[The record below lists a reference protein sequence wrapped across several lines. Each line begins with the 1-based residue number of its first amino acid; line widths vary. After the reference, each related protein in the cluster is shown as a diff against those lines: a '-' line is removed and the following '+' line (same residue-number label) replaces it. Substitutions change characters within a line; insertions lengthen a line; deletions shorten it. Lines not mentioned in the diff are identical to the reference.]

1 MKDDDDNPKDP
12 YLKQSRSRPVQPK
25 KINDIRSLFFV
36 YALPN
41 EYILPIGIDG
51 AKPVLGGCFF
61 RLGRRFLKVP
71 ASVETVY
78 FTSDNANRNYQGL
91 KIDGY
96 AVWRV
101 DPQRPEVAMRSL
113 DFFDQIQP
121 MDNTNRILQ
130 TICTEAIRHIIANIT
145 IDDALR
151 KKNEIADQLK
161 NQLVHVQD
169 SWGIVFDQVGIERIT
184 ILSSEVF
191 DDLQQKNRDELRF
204 AAANSKME
212 TDQLIE
218 QKKAEYSRE
227 IEKTH
232 TQSERES
239 RILKS
244 TTETEIRTIELNQQA
259 QREAEQLKFEEQKLI
274 RDKAADKAKFKAE
287 TDNKIF
293 RAEEQQRQINAEIN
307 AQTDAEIANAKE
319 KLRLAIAKTE
329 TEIAEFE
336 KTQQSLLA
344 KQQLEEQL
352 LVDKQTL
359 KFKRL
364 AEKQQAKLFLKTE
377 KQQALLELLREREK
391 LGHEIKLQAMEYKK
405 LTEECKNNV
414 SSARIQADFVRQLP
428 KIAAS
433 IKIDNYSAFDSS
445 GASPLTTTIAQA
457 FKLFDN
463 SNAGQWFSNGKTEN
477 QSAVNNDSEVLQMNQ
492 DEQS

>member
-1 MKDDDDNPKDP
+1 MNVDDNGAKDP

-25 KINDIRSLFFV
+25 KINDIGSWLFI

-41 EYILPIGIDG
+41 EYIVPIGVDG
-51 AKPVLGGCFF
+51 AKPTLGGRFF
-61 RLGRRFLKVP
+61 RIGRKFLKVP

-101 DPQRPEVAMRSL
+101 DPERPEVAIRTL
-113 DFFDQIQP
+113 DFFDQMQP

-151 KKNEIADQLK
+151 KKNEIAEQLK
-161 NQLVHVQD
+161 SQLAHVQV

-218 QKKAEYSRE
+218 QKKAEYLRE
-227 IEKTH
+227 TEKTH

-259 QREAEQLKFEEQKLI
+259 QRELEELQFAEQKLI
-274 RDKAADKAKFKAE
+274 REKQAVKSKMKAD
-287 TDNKIF
+287 TDENIF
-293 RAEEQQRQINAEIN
+293 QAEEQHRQLNAEV
-307 AQTDAEIANAKE
+307 ATQTDAEIARAKE
-319 KLRLAIAKTE
+319 QLRLTIAKTE
-329 TEIAEFE
+329 TQIAELE
-336 KTQQSLLA
+336 KSQSSLLI

-352 LVDKQTL
+352 LVDKQAL
-359 KFKRL
+359 KYKRL
-364 AEKQQAKLFLKTE
+364 AERQQEKLKLKAE
-377 KQQALLELLREREK
+377 KQQSLLALLQQREK
-391 LGHEIKLQAMEYKK
+391 INYEMKLQTMECEK
-405 LTEECKNNV
+405 LEEELKNNV
-414 SSARIQADFVRQLP
+414 SSARIQAEFVRQLP
-428 KIAAS
+428 EIAAA
-433 IKIDNYSAFDSS
+433 IKIDHYSAFDTS
-445 GASPLTTTIAQA
+445 GSSPLTATIAQILNI
-457 FKLFDN
+457 FENSKVEKLFT
-463 SNAGQWFSNGKTEN
+463 SSEGEKTE
-477 QSAVNNDSEVLQMNQ
+477 E
-492 DEQS
+492 

>member
-1 MKDDDDNPKDP
+1 MKDDDDNAKDP

-25 KINDIRSLFFV
+25 KINDIGTLFFI

-51 AKPVLGGCFF
+51 AKPVLGGRFF
-61 RLGRRFLKVP
+61 RIGRKFLKVP

-101 DPQRPEVAMRSL
+101 DPLRPEVAMRSL
-113 DFFDQIQP
+113 DFFDQVQP

-161 NQLVHVQD
+161 NQLTHVQE

-274 RDKAADKAKFKAE
+274 RDKIANKAKLKAE
-287 TDNKIF
+287 TDDRIF
-293 RAEEQQRQINAEIN
+293 LAEEQQRQLNAEIN
-307 AQTDAEIANAKE
+307 AQTDTEIANAKE

-336 KTQQSLLA
+336 QNQQSLLA

-352 LVDKQTL
+352 LVERQSL
-359 KFKRL
+359 KLKRL
-364 AEKQQAKLFLKTE
+364 AEKQQGKLKLKAE
-377 KQQALLELLREREK
+377 KQQVLLELLRQRET
-391 LGHEIKLQAMEYKK
+391 LDYEIRLQAMECEK
-405 LTEECKNNV
+405 LEEDLKNNV
-414 SSARIQADFVRQLP
+414 SAARIQADFVKQLP

-433 IKIDNYSAFDSS
+433 IKIDHYSAFDTS
-445 GASPLTTTIAQA
+445 GASPLTSTIAQLLNI
-457 FKLFDN
+457 FEN
-463 SNAGQWFSNGKTEN
+463 SAAGQLFSNSRTEKLEN
-477 QSAVNNDSEVLQMNQ
+477 QE
-492 DEQS
+492 

>member
-1 MKDDDDNPKDP
+1 MKDDDDNAKDP
-12 YLKQSRSRPVQPK
+12 YLKQSRSRQVQPK
-25 KINDIRSLFFV
+25 KINDIGNLFFI

-41 EYILPIGIDG
+41 EYILPIGVDG
-51 AKPVLGGCFF
+51 AKPVLGGRFF
-61 RLGRRFLKVP
+61 RVGRKFLKVP

-91 KIDGY
+91 RIDGY

-161 NQLVHVQD
+161 NQLTHVQN

-244 TTETEIRTIELNQQA
+244 TSETEIRTIELKQQA

-274 RDKAADKAKFKAE
+274 RDKAADKAKLKAE
-287 TDNKIF
+287 TDDRIF
-293 RAEEQQRQINAEIN
+293 LAEEQQRQLNAEIN
-307 AQTDAEIANAKE
+307 AQTNAEIANAKE

-329 TEIAEFE
+329 SEIAEFE
-336 KTQQSLLA
+336 QTQQSLLV

-359 KFKRL
+359 KLKRL
-364 AEKQQAKLFLKTE
+364 AEKQQGKLKLKAE
-377 KQQALLELLREREK
+377 KQQVLLELLRQKEK
-391 LGHEIKLQAMEYKK
+391 LDYEIRLQAVECEK
-405 LTEECKNNV
+405 LEAELKNNI
-414 SSARIQADFVRQLP
+414 SAARIQADFVRQLP
-428 KIAAS
+428 KIAAA
-433 IKIDNYSAFDSS
+433 IKIDNYSAFDST
-445 GASPLTTTIAQA
+445 GASPLTSTIAQVWHI
-457 FKLFDN
+457 FEN
-463 SNAGQWFSNGKTEN
+463 SGAGQLFSGSRTEKP
-477 QSAVNNDSEVLQMNQ
+477 AEH
-492 DEQS
+492 E

>member
-1 MKDDDDNPKDP
+1 MKDDDDNAKDP

-25 KINDIRSLFFV
+25 KINDIRSLCFV

-51 AKPVLGGCFF
+51 AKPVLGGRFF

-113 DFFDQIQP
+113 DFFDQVQP

-151 KKNEIADQLK
+151 KKNEIADQLR
-161 NQLVHVQD
+161 NQLTHVQD

-191 DDLQQKNRDELRF
+191 DDLQQKNRDELRY

-218 QKKAEYSRE
+218 QRKAEYLRE
-227 IEKTH
+227 TEKTQ
-232 TQSERES
+232 TQSQRES

-259 QREAEQLKFEEQKLI
+259 QRELEQLKFEEQKLI
-274 RDKAADKAKFKAE
+274 RDKAADKAKLKAE
-287 TDNKIF
+287 TDNRIF
-293 RAEEQQRQINAEIN
+293 LAEEQQRQLTAEIN

-329 TEIAEFE
+329 TEIAESE
-336 KTQQSLLA
+336 QTQQSLLV

-359 KFKRL
+359 KLKRL
-364 AEKQQAKLFLKTE
+364 AEKQQAQLQLKTE
-377 KQQALLELLREREK
+377 RRQASLALLKHRKQLNYEVRM
-391 LGHEIKLQAMEYKK
+391 QAMECEK
-405 LTEECKNNV
+405 LAEELKNNV
-414 SSARIQADFVRQLP
+414 SSARIQADFVKQLP
-428 KIAAS
+428 RIAAA
-433 IKIDNYSAFDSS
+433 IKIDHYSAFDSS
-445 GASPLTTTIAQA
+445 GASPLTTTIAQVL
-457 FKLFDN
+457 KLFEN
-463 SNAGQWFSNGKTEN
+463 SSAGQLFSSSHCEKT
-477 QSAVNNDSEVLQMNQ
+477 AVSE
-492 DEQS
+492 